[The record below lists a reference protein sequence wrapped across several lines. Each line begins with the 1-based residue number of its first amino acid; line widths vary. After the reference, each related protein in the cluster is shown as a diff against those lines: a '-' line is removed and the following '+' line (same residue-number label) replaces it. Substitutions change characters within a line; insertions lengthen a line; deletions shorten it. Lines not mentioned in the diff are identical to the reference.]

1 MHRTDESAASRNGYP
16 AADRPKVAVPNPGR
30 RHNSQAI
37 RSNQVAIKTDAVG
50 KSYEPVEYVV
60 GTEKI
65 REYTEVTFD
74 TSPLSTDEDAAKAA
88 GYAGL
93 VAPPMFAVVFSSKA
107 AIPAMFDPDV
117 AMNFAMMVHG
127 AQDFTFHKPVVAG
140 DRITTT
146 ASVKSITEDGGKG
159 FYVYNTESVNQ
170 NGEIVVTADWTCI
183 VRGV

>member
-1 MHRTDESAASRNGYP
+1 MPVQTE
-16 AADRPKVAVPNPGR
+16 
-30 RHNSQAI
+30 
-37 RSNQVAIKTDAVG
+37 AVG
-50 KSYEPVEYVV
+50 KTYAPVEYVV

-65 REYTEVTFD
+65 REYTAVTFD
-74 TSPLSTDEDAAKAA
+74 ESPLSNDEAAAKAA

-107 AIPAMFDPDV
+107 AVPAMFDPEV
-117 AMNFAMMVHG
+117 GMNFAMMVHG

-146 ASVKSITEDGGKG
+146 ASVKSIHEDGGKG
-159 FYVYNTESVNQ
+159 FYVYTTESVNQ
-170 NGEIVVTADWTCI
+170 NGESVVSADWTCI

>member
-1 MHRTDESAASRNGYP
+1 M
-16 AADRPKVAVPNPGR
+16 
-30 RHNSQAI
+30 
-37 RSNQVAIKTDAVG
+37 AIKTDAVG
-50 KSYEPVEYVV
+50 KTFPPVEYVV

-65 REYTEVTFD
+65 REYAAATFD
-74 TSPLSTDEDAAKAA
+74 DNPLSNDEEAAKAA

-107 AIPAMFDPDV
+107 AAPAMFDPDV

-146 ASVKSITEDGGKG
+146 ASVKSIEASGGKG
-159 FYVYNTESVNQ
+159 FYIYTTESVNQ
-170 NGEIVVTADWTCI
+170 NGEAVVSADWTCI
-183 VRGV
+183 VRGVEA

>member
-1 MHRTDESAASRNGYP
+1 MPVQTE
-16 AADRPKVAVPNPGR
+16 
-30 RHNSQAI
+30 
-37 RSNQVAIKTDAVG
+37 AVG
-50 KSYEPVEYVV
+50 KTYAPVEYVV

-65 REYTEVTFD
+65 REYTAVTFD
-74 TSPLSTDEDAAKAA
+74 ESPLSNDEAAAEAA

-107 AIPAMFDPDV
+107 AVPAMFDPEV
-117 AMNFAMMVHG
+117 GMNFAMMVHG

-146 ASVKSITEDGGKG
+146 ASVKSIHEDGGKG
-159 FYVYNTESVNQ
+159 FYVYTTESVNQ
-170 NGEIVVTADWTCI
+170 NGEPVVSADWTCI